1 MPITKSHTLGINF
14 AKFNSTIKSGCFIT
28 GESISLMITGEG
40 GLVKDSSVAA
50 DKAPVSSLNYL
61 SSIIL
66 QWQADVEHL
75 AGILDI
81 SIVTVGLKQ
90 SNFQ

>member
-1 MPITKSHTLGINF
+1 
-14 AKFNSTIKSGCFIT
+14 
-28 GESISLMITGEG
+28 MITGEG

-81 SIVTVGLKQ
+81 SIVTVGL
-90 SNFQ
+90 